1 MLASCNLR
9 GANMD
14 VKPDLRQ
21 DITSRILCYLE
32 SGTVP
37 WRKAW
42 SSASSRPINAKT
54 QKPYSGINSL
64 ILGMAMFDNAEYAS
78 DNRFITGAQANDMGL
93 FIRKGEHAAARII
106 RMVEVNRRQ
115 ADKETGGE
123 VVAEE
128 DGKYLVMKTYA
139 VFHASQLQP
148 PGLPPIVKATTDVA
162 PVAVVGTIVNAMK
175 ATGLKI
181 AEGPFEPVYLPRLD
195 LIRMPAMAS
204 FKGADAEDVAANYF
218 GTLLHEIA
226 HSVGAPK
233 RLARF
238 GMSQM
243 TLRERAMEE
252 LVAEWSAAMM
262 CSSIKGI
269 KLGED
274 HVQQHS
280 AYLASWMQ
288 AMKDDKSAIF
298 KAAAEAQRTCDYL
311 DQLVAPKVVPV
322 AVAADASAANEPVM
336 QVAVSRRKAGPS

>member
-1 MLASCNLR
+1 M
-9 GANMD
+9 GARTD
-14 VKPDLRQ
+14 VRQ
-21 DITSRILCYLE
+21 EITSRILAYLE
-32 SGTVP
+32 LGTVP

-54 QKPYSGINSL
+54 QKAYSGINSL
-64 ILGMAMFDNAEYAS
+64 ILGMAMFEKAAYAS
-78 DNRFITGAQANDMGL
+78 DNRFITAVQANELGVHV
-93 FIRKGEHAAARII
+93 RKGEHAAARVI
-106 RMVEVNRRQ
+106 RMVEVDRRK
-115 ADKETGGE
+115 ADKEPDGE

-128 DGKYLVMKTYA
+128 NGKCLVMKTYA
-139 VFHASQLQP
+139 VFHASQLD
-148 PGLPPIVKATTDVA
+148 PGLPPVVRTTANVA
-162 PVAVVGTIVNAMK
+162 PVAAVGTIVNAMK
-175 ATGLKI
+175 ETGLKI
-181 AEGPFEPVYLPRLD
+181 AEGPFEPVFIPKLD
-195 LIRMPAMAS
+195 LIRMPPMSS
-204 FKGADAEDVAANYF
+204 FKGIDAQEAEANYY

-226 HSVGAPK
+226 HSVGAPR

-288 AMKDDKSAIF
+288 ALKEDKSAIF
-298 KAAAEAQRTCDYL
+298 KAAAAAQRTCDYL
-311 DQLVAPKVVPV
+311 DQLVAPKFDPQEVSVDTP
-322 AVAADASAANEPVM
+322 AANESAM
-336 QVAVSRRKAGPS
+336 QVAVARRKSGPR

>member
-1 MLASCNLR
+1 
-9 GANMD
+9 MD
-14 VKPDLRQ
+14 AKVDVRQ
-21 DITSRILCYLE
+21 EITSRVLGYLE
-32 SGTVP
+32 GGTVP

-42 SSASSRPINAKT
+42 TSGSSRPTNAKT

-64 ILGMAMFDNAEYAS
+64 ILGMAMYENADYAS
-78 DNRFITGAQANDMGL
+78 DNRFITAVQANELGMH
-93 FIRKGEHAAARII
+93 IRKGEHAAARVI
-106 RMVEVNRRQ
+106 RMVEVDRRK
-115 ADKETGGE
+115 AEKETGGE

-128 DGKYLVMKTYA
+128 NGKYLVMKTYP
-139 VFHASQLQP
+139 VFHASQLD
-148 PGLPPIVKATTDVA
+148 PGLSPVASTKASVA
-162 PVAVVGTIVNAMK
+162 PVAAVGTIVTAMK
-175 ATGLKI
+175 ESGLKI
-181 AEGPFEPVYLPRLD
+181 AEGPFEPVFIPKLD
-195 LIRMPAMAS
+195 LIRMPPMAS
-204 FKGADAEDVAANYF
+204 FKGVDAGDTEANFY

-288 AMKDDKSAIF
+288 ALKDDKSAIF
-298 KAAAEAQRTCDYL
+298 KAAAAAQKTCDYL
-311 DQLVAPKVVPV
+311 DQLVAPKFDPQSVE
-322 AVAADASAANEPVM
+322 AVTTAANEPVM
-336 QVAVSRRKAGPS
+336 PVVVARRKNGPR

>member
-1 MLASCNLR
+1 
-9 GANMD
+9 MD
-14 VKPDLRQ
+14 ERPDVRQ
-21 DITSRILCYLE
+21 DITNRVLAYME
-32 SGTVP
+32 AGTVP

-42 SSASSRPINAKT
+42 SSTSSRPVNAKT
-54 QKPYSGINSL
+54 HKPYSGINSL
-64 ILGMAMFDNAEYAS
+64 ILGMAMFDNADYAS

-106 RMVEVNRRQ
+106 RMVEVNSHQ
-115 ADKETGGE
+115 AAKATDGE

-128 DGKYLVMKTYA
+128 DGQYLVMKTYA

-148 PGLPPIVKATTDVA
+148 PGLPPIVKLTKDIA
-162 PVAVVGTIVNAMK
+162 PIAAVGTIVMAMK
-175 ATGLKI
+175 ETGLKI
-181 AEGPFEPVYLPRLD
+181 AEGPFEPVFIPKLD
-195 LIRMPAMAS
+195 LIRMPPMSS
-204 FKGADAEDVAANYF
+204 FKGVDAKDIEANYY

-262 CSSIKGI
+262 CSGLNGV

-274 HVQQHS
+274 HIQQHS
-280 AYLASWMQ
+280 AYMASWMQ
-288 AMKDDKSAIF
+288 ALKDDKSAIF
-298 KAAAEAQRTCDYL
+298 KAAAAAQRTCDYL
-311 DQLVAPKVVPV
+311 DYMDVPKFDLHKVS
-322 AVAADASAANEPVM
+322 ADTPPANEPAIK
-336 QVAVSRRKAGPS
+336 VAAKRRVGPR